1 MKRDPLPAHV
11 LATRLIPNVAP
22 DMAKELGLTPDQKS
36 LAIITADCDD
46 VTYTALDEAT
56 KKADCKVVYA
66 RASTPALPTPTPR
79 WPARSSASWPLP
91 TPLRPRPVWKP
102 AWT

>member
-11 LATRLIPNVAP
+11 LATRIIPNVAP

-36 LAIITADCDD
+36 LAIVTADSDD

-56 KKADCKVVYA
+56 K
-66 RASTPALPTPTPR
+66 
-79 WPARSSASWPLP
+79 
-91 TPLRPRPVWKP
+91 
-102 AWT
+102 